1 MRGSHA
7 PSLRTIARRALATE
21 LALAPPIVIVAACS
35 GGPDST
41 AMLHVLATLRSS
53 LGVRLSACAVDHG
66 LRPEA
71 EREIDVVR
79 KVAASLDVP
88 LDVMKLSVAP
98 GANLMAR
105 AREARYAAL
114 REVKATRGAAFVATG
129 HTADDRAETVLLRI
143 LRGAGPRGLAVLPA
157 RSGDLLRPIVRA
169 RRSDVVRH
177 IERFGLP
184 TSADPSNADPRFLR
198 VRVRGEVLPVLESL
212 APRVVESLCALAD
225 DLAAIVPSDDPLT
238 GLGRRQRTVI
248 EAALKAAGGG
258 PKRARIRSSDREEVL
273 VEVRDGARVITELMS
288 PKPSRRSRRAP

>member
-21 LALAPPIVIVAACS
+21 LALAPPFAVVAACS

-53 LGVRLSACAVDHG
+53 LGIRLSACAIDHG

-71 EREIDVVR
+71 EREIDVVQ
-79 KVAASLDVP
+79 KVASSLDVP
-88 LDVMKLSVAP
+88 LDVMKLCVAP
-98 GANLMAR
+98 GGNLMAR
-105 AREARYAAL
+105 ARDARYAAL
-114 REVKATRGAAFVATG
+114 REVKQKRDAAFIATG
-129 HTADDRAETVLLRI
+129 HTADDRAETVLMRI

-169 RRSDVVRH
+169 RRSDVARH

-184 TSADPSNADPRFLR
+184 ACADPSNADPRFLR

-212 APRVVESLCALAD
+212 APRVVDSLCALAD
-225 DLAAIVPSDDPLT
+225 DLAAIVPADDPLAA
-238 GLGRRQRTVI
+238 LGRRQRSVV
-248 EAALKAAGGG
+248 EAALKAPGGG
-258 PKRARIRSSDREEVL
+258 PKRARIRCSDREEVL

>member
-21 LALAPPIVIVAACS
+21 LALEPPIAIVAACS

-41 AMLHVLATLRSS
+41 AMLHALATLRSS
-53 LGVRLSACAVDHG
+53 LEIRLSACAVDHG

-71 EREIDVVR
+71 DREIDVVR

-88 LDVMKLSVAP
+88 LDVMKLRVEP
-98 GANLMAR
+98 GSNLMAR
-105 AREARYAAL
+105 ARDARYAAL
-114 REVKATRGAAFVATG
+114 REVKDRRGATFIATG
-129 HTADDRAETVLLRI
+129 HTADDRAETALIRI

-169 RRSDVVRH
+169 RRSDVARH
-177 IERFGLP
+177 IERFALP
-184 TSADPSNADPRFLR
+184 ACTDPSNADPRFLR
-198 VRVRGEVLPVLESL
+198 VRVRTEVLPLLESL

-225 DLAAIVPSDDPLT
+225 DLAAIVPADDPLAA
-238 GLGRRQRTVI
+238 LGRRQRSVI
-248 EAALKAAGGG
+248 EAVLKAPGRG
-258 PKRARIRSSDREEVL
+258 PRRARVRSSDREEVL